1 LVLLSIHG
9 KVILFLT
16 LEVRFGFFM
25 MDLSPN
31 NQIEDR
37 KPILTADGLVQTS
50 NSPFEPTISQETQT
64 SNGIGGQLTV
74 DQLDIEILPI
84 IYDIVRWWVGK
95 TDFGAIELVRIMPRN
110 QKIATPRQQ
119 VRTQNATLY
128 NQVSLCFSAWKRILS
143 RTP

>member
-1 LVLLSIHG
+1 MLSISRGGICLALSVYRTSIAGCASTTFPFSILIELRECEGITLVLLRVVG
-9 KVILFLT
+9 KVLLILT
-16 LEVRFGFFM
+16 LEIRFVFFM

-64 SNGIGGQLTV
+64 SNGIGGQCHLTV

-84 IYDIVRWWVGK
+84 IYDIVRW
-95 TDFGAIELVRIMPRN
+95 
-110 QKIATPRQQ
+110 
-119 VRTQNATLY
+119 
-128 NQVSLCFSAWKRILS
+128 
-143 RTP
+143 

>member
-1 LVLLSIHG
+1 MSIHG
-9 KVILFLT
+9 KVILVLT

-95 TDFGAIELVRIMPRN
+95 TDFGALEPVRIMPRN
-110 QKIATPRQQ
+110 QKIGTMRQQ
-119 VRTQNATLY
+119 VRTQNTTLY
-128 NQVSLCFSAWKRILS
+128 NQVSLCFSAWRRILS

>member
-1 LVLLSIHG
+1 
-9 KVILFLT
+9 
-16 LEVRFGFFM
+16 M

-95 TDFGAIELVRIMPRN
+95 TDFGANEPLRTMPRN
-110 QKIATPRQQ
+110 QKIATMRQR

-128 NQVSLCFSAWKRILS
+128 NQVSLCFSAWRRILS